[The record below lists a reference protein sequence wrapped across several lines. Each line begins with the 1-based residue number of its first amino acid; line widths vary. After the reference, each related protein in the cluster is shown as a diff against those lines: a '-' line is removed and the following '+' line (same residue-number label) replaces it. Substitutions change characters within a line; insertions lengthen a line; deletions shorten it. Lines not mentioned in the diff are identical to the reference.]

1 MSAGSVFG
9 SRSLCSDARGSGLA
23 TPLPGRGGRGRRRRA
38 PALRR
43 ISVVLDP
50 VVSFVLL
57 VLVLHGAPGD
67 PVGPALLAVLLLGR
81 VVGRALD
88 LLRVSGEVV
97 PHAVRQIAQAVVGH
111 DTSLSRIARPLFTRR
126 YNASFPRRGGHTKHR
141 LRARPATTRPE
152 TRCPKP
158 NQNDPSRR
166 DPRPPLPHARRP
178 PLSRR

>member
-1 MSAGSVFG
+1 MSADFFMGREGADVVPEAS
-9 SRSLCSDARGSGLA
+9 
-23 TPLPGRGGRGRRRRA
+23 PGASTDIGC
-38 PALRR
+38 
-43 ISVVLDP
+43 LDP

-111 DTSLSRIARPLFTRR
+111 DTSLSRTPALCSPAVTTPHSPVAEATR
-126 YNASFPRRGGHTKHR
+126 STVCG
-141 LRARPATTRPE
+141 
-152 TRCPKP
+152 
-158 NQNDPSRR
+158 QD
-166 DPRPPLPHARRP
+166 PLPPDLKPDARSLTKMIP
-178 PLSRR
+178 AGETLDHLSPTREDHP